1 MLTFARMR
9 QFFRAAEQARAT
21 GAGAVPAPVAA
32 SPMRQTFFDLTAGVA
47 AAASRRDWDAAID
60 LARQAGAMAE
70 RLGDP
75 DLLYEAAKSLQRLE
89 VFDRAWELFCVG
101 HRIRWLAGK
110 PEWDGGELSGRTL
123 LIRSTDYQPGDLLR
137 FARLIG
143 HASRRAGARRCIV
156 LTEDKL
162 VGLLRRNF
170 PAVEFGVEGRDHE
183 AALAAADTVTTLE
196 ALCRLFA
203 NDWSAILR
211 SFVRLVADPTL
222 TAQFR
227 QRYRGDPERPVIGIA
242 WWSGNAVKDV
252 PSIED
257 WANLMR
263 RVPGTFVSLQYGE
276 AAAAVVHFTAA
287 LGDRFVVDATVDPAG
302 ERDRFAAQ
310 VAALD
315 AVVTI
320 PQTCA
325 HLAGALDVPT
335 VVLLDD
341 RFHLSWPQIG
351 SATPWYPNMTVV
363 RKRDRTWGDTLDA
376 GAGHLARVLADR
388 PR

>member
-9 QFFRAAEQARAT
+9 QLLRTGERASGRGVGASSAPDLRKTFR
-21 GAGAVPAPVAA
+21 
-32 SPMRQTFFDLTAGVA
+32 DLTTEVA
-47 AAASRRDWDAAID
+47 AAASRRDWDAAIG
-60 LARQAGAMAE
+60 LAWDAGEIAE

-75 DLLYEAAKSLQRLE
+75 DSLYEAAKSLQRLE
-89 VFDRAWELFCVG
+89 VFDRAWELFCAG
-101 HRIRWLAGK
+101 HRVRWLAGK
-110 PEWDGGELSGRTL
+110 PEWDGGDLAGRTL

-170 PAVEFGVEGRDHE
+170 PDVEFGVEGRDHE
-183 AALAAADTVTTLE
+183 AALAAADAVTTLE

-203 NDWSAILR
+203 NDWSAIVQ
-211 SFVRLVADPTL
+211 SFVPLVADPEL
-222 TAQFR
+222 TAHFR
-227 QRYRGDPERPVIGIA
+227 QRYRGDPDRSAIGVA
-242 WWSGNAVKDV
+242 WWSGNAVKDL

-263 RVPGTFVSLQYGE
+263 RVPATFVSLQYGQ
-276 AAAAVVHFTAA
+276 AAAAMAHLASA
-287 LGDRFVVDATVDPAG
+287 LGDRFIVDATVDPAG

-335 VVLLDD
+335 IVLLDD
-341 RFHLSWPQIG
+341 RFHLSWPQIT
-351 SATPWYPNMTVV
+351 SATPWYPNMTVM
-363 RKRDRTWGDTLDA
+363 RKREQTWGQVLDA
-376 GAGHLARVLADR
+376 AAGQLERLLAAASH
-388 PR
+388 